1 MTIELDRDN
10 IPRHIAIIMDGNRR
24 WAKKNKKFKNAGHRE
39 GMLRFRET
47 VEECVRLGV
56 EYLTV
61 YAFSTENWGRENEEV
76 TYLMNLLLEFSETMI
91 EPLNT
96 AGVRINVF
104 GNLDDF
110 PDKSKA
116 GIRKSIE
123 ITRNNKKLNL
133 NIALSYGGRNEIV
146 NAARKIALAVKENTI
161 EINEIDEQLI
171 SGYLYSQGQSD
182 PDLLI
187 RTSGEQRLS
196 NFMLY
201 QMAYTE
207 FYFTEVLWPDFKAEE
222 LHKAIAEYQ
231 NRSRRF
237 GKE

>member
-1 MTIELDRDN
+1 MVVLDRNN

-24 WAKKNKKFKNAGHRE
+24 WAKKNRKFKNAGHRE
-39 GMLRFRET
+39 GMLRFREI
-47 VEECVRLGV
+47 VEECVKLGV
-56 EYLTV
+56 DYLTV
-61 YAFSTENWGRENEEV
+61 YAFSTENWGRENEEI

-104 GNLDDF
+104 GNIEDF
-110 PDKSKA
+110 PPKSKA
-116 GIRKSIE
+116 GIKKSID
-123 ITRNNKKLNL
+123 ITSGNQKLNL

-146 NAARKIALAVKENTI
+146 TAARKIALAVKDNKMAI
-161 EINEIDEQLI
+161 DDIDEQLF
-171 SGYLYSQGQSD
+171 SDCLYSKGQSD

-231 NRSRRF
+231 KRARRF

>member
-1 MTIELDRDN
+1 MIELDKNN

-24 WAKKNKKFKNAGHRE
+24 WAKKHKKFKNAGHRE

-61 YAFSTENWGRENEEV
+61 YAFSTENWGRENDEV

-104 GNLDDF
+104 GNLEDF
-110 PDKSKA
+110 PEKSKA

-123 ITRNNKKLNL
+123 ITKDNQNLNL

-146 NAARKIALAVKENTI
+146 AAAKKIALDVKENRI
-161 EINEIDEQLI
+161 DIDGIDEQLI
-171 SGYLYSQGQSD
+171 SDSLYSKGQSD

-207 FYFTEVLWPDFKAEE
+207 FYFTEVLWPDFRAEE
-222 LHKAIAEYQ
+222 LQKALVEYQ